1 MGGRSGRERASP
13 AGSCRLVVVFAGLGG
28 MGSSLLDLVPLHF
41 AANLGLPDSWA
52 CHMGGTGRH
61 LLMAGEIMNP
71 LLASVIKQKAF
82 AAGLYSVVIYLL
94 IGSGVVAFSSSAW
107 YVLPAAV
114 GGFAGTYLTVK
125 WQARSAED

>member
-1 MGGRSGRERASP
+1 
-13 AGSCRLVVVFAGLGG
+13 
-28 MGSSLLDLVPLHF
+28 
-41 AANLGLPDSWA
+41 
-52 CHMGGTGRH
+52 
-61 LLMAGEIMNP
+61 MNP
-71 LLASVIKQKAF
+71 LLAAAIFLAYALIDAAYALYTASVIKQKAF